1 MAPGPRAARGR
12 RRAPQ
17 QPAGRFRPEQRH
29 PRRGESRRQAG
40 TSVARRKRGGAARS
54 LRAPAPG
61 GLRRSG
67 AGDVDPQQTSP
78 RGARSERA
86 ARTHGGAR
94 CHRERPGAGARIP
107 ARELD
112 DLGATEKQGHRM
124 KICRF
129 DDQRIGLVQDN
140 TVRDVTAVVEALGS
154 FAYPLPKYDPFIAN
168 LQSLKPKLEAAARKG
183 KAIPLDQAR
192 LLAPV
197 ANPGKII
204 AAPVNYAKHLQEAL
218 ADKGIHHGN
227 LVNEIH
233 KAGMFLKATSAVVGA
248 GEGVK
253 LVHTERRN
261 DHEVELALVIGR
273 TAKNVNAA
281 AALDYVAG
289 YCIGLDMT
297 IRGPEERSLRKSPD
311 SYCVL
316 GPWLVTRDE
325 VPDAGQL
332 GVKITVNGQV
342 KQDAHTSDLILSV
355 AQLVEWGSA
364 FYTLHP
370 GDVILTGT
378 PQGVGPVKPGDTM
391 VATVERIGSMTVA
404 VT

>member
-1 MAPGPRAARGR
+1 
-12 RRAPQ
+12 
-17 QPAGRFRPEQRH
+17 
-29 PRRGESRRQAG
+29 
-40 TSVARRKRGGAARS
+40 
-54 LRAPAPG
+54 
-61 GLRRSG
+61 
-67 AGDVDPQQTSP
+67 
-78 RGARSERA
+78 
-86 ARTHGGAR
+86 
-94 CHRERPGAGARIP
+94 
-107 ARELD
+107 
-112 DLGATEKQGHRM
+112 M
-124 KICRF
+124 KLCRY
-129 DDQRIGLVQDN
+129 DDQRVGLVQDGA
-140 TVRDVTAVVEALGS
+140 VLDVTPVLEELGG
-154 FAYPLPKYDPFIAN
+154 FGYPLPRFDPFIA
-168 LQSLKPKLEAAARKG
+168 SLDRLRPKIEFLAKNAKP
-183 KAIPLDQAR
+183 IPLDR
-192 LLAPV
+192 VKLLAPV

-233 KAGMFLKATSAVVGA
+233 KAGMFLKATSAVVGP

-253 LVHTERRN
+253 LVHTDRRN

-281 AALDYVAG
+281 AALDCIAG

-316 GPWLVTRDE
+316 GPWLATPDE
-325 VPDAGQL
+325 VGDPGSLQ
-332 GVKITVNGQV
+332 VSITVNGEPR
-342 KQDAHTSDLILSV
+342 QDASTSDLILGV
-355 AQLVEWGSA
+355 AELIAWGSS

-391 VATVERIGSMTVA
+391 RASIDRIGTMQVKVS
-404 VT
+404 

>member
-1 MAPGPRAARGR
+1 
-12 RRAPQ
+12 
-17 QPAGRFRPEQRH
+17 
-29 PRRGESRRQAG
+29 
-40 TSVARRKRGGAARS
+40 V
-54 LRAPAPG
+54 
-61 GLRRSG
+61 
-67 AGDVDPQQTSP
+67 
-78 RGARSERA
+78 
-86 ARTHGGAR
+86 
-94 CHRERPGAGARIP
+94 
-107 ARELD
+107 
-112 DLGATEKQGHRM
+112 
-124 KICRF
+124 KICRY
-129 DDQRIGLVQDN
+129 DDERIGVVQDDA
-140 TVRDVTAVVEALGS
+140 VRDVTAIVEDLGR
-154 FAYPLPKYDPFIAN
+154 FGYPLPRFDPFIAG
-168 LQSLKPKLEAAARKG
+168 LERLKPRLLSLAG
-183 KAIPLDQAR
+183 KANPVPLDR
-192 LLAPV
+192 VKLLAPV

-233 KAGMFLKATSAVVGA
+233 RAGMFLKATSAVVGP

-253 LVHTERRN
+253 LVHTDRRN

-273 TAKNVNAA
+273 TAKSVSAA

-316 GPWLVTRDE
+316 GPWLVTPDE
-325 VPDAGQL
+325 VGDPGNLQ
-332 GVKITVNGQV
+332 VSITVNGEPR
-342 KQDAHTSDLILSV
+342 QDASTSDLILGV
-355 AQLVEWGSA
+355 GELIAWGSS

-391 VATVERIGSMTVA
+391 QARIDRIGAMQVRVS
-404 VT
+404 

>member
-1 MAPGPRAARGR
+1 
-12 RRAPQ
+12 
-17 QPAGRFRPEQRH
+17 
-29 PRRGESRRQAG
+29 
-40 TSVARRKRGGAARS
+40 
-54 LRAPAPG
+54 
-61 GLRRSG
+61 
-67 AGDVDPQQTSP
+67 
-78 RGARSERA
+78 
-86 ARTHGGAR
+86 
-94 CHRERPGAGARIP
+94 
-107 ARELD
+107 
-112 DLGATEKQGHRM
+112 M
-124 KICRF
+124 KICRY
-129 DDQRIGLVQDN
+129 DDQRVGLVQDSA
-140 TVRDVTAVVEALGS
+140 VLDVTPVLEELGR
-154 FAYPLPKYDPFIAN
+154 FGYPLPKYDPFIAN
-168 LQSLKPKLEAAARKG
+168 LQSLKPKLEAAARRG
-183 KAIPLDQAR
+183 KAIPLDQVK

-233 KAGMFLKATSAVVGA
+233 KAGMFLKATSAVVGP

-253 LVHTERRN
+253 LVHTDRRN

-281 AALDYVAG
+281 AALDYIAG

-316 GPWLVTRDE
+316 GPWLATPDE
-325 VPDAGQL
+325 VGDPGSLQ
-332 GVKITVNGQV
+332 VSITVNGEPR
-342 KQDAHTSDLILSV
+342 QDASTSDLILGV
-355 AQLVEWGSA
+355 GELIAWGSS

-391 VATVERIGSMTVA
+391 RARIDRIGAMQVRVS
-404 VT
+404 